1 MTPFLKTADGYITAG
16 NGVYLSLDGQTQ
28 ASLGTILHESWT
40 QQERAAFGIYLINTT
55 PPEGMR
61 WTSIIAE
68 HEGIPAAVF
77 GPITITPAMV
87 IAERA
92 RRLALG
98 FDYDFGD
105 SRGIHRIGTTEADLA
120 GWDEV
125 SKLTSAL
132 INLGAT
138 TPLAIVTDT
147 GGVQITPLEWQAIL
161 VAAAVFRQPIWS
173 ASFALQA
180 MSPIPSDYRADV
192 YWSTE

>member
-1 MTPFLKTADGYITAG
+1 MQPVRLTETGYEPVFTVSD
-16 NGVYLSLDGQTQ
+16 VYLSLNGETQ
-28 ASLGTILHESWT
+28 ATLATILHESWT
-40 QQERAAFGIYLINTT
+40 EQERAAFGIYLIDTT

-61 WTSIIAE
+61 WAGDVG
-68 HEGIPAAVF
+68 EGPAAIF
-77 GPITITPAMV
+77 EPIPITAAMV
-87 IAERA
+87 LAERA

-105 SRGIHRIGTTEADLA
+105 ERGVHRIGTTAADLA

-125 SKLTSAL
+125 SKLTGAL
-132 INLGAT
+132 INLGSAA
-138 TPLAIVTDT
+138 PVIIVTDT

-161 VAAAVFRQPIWS
+161 VAAAVFRQPIWA

-180 MSPIPSDYRADV
+180 MSPIPSDYRDDV